1 MSEISLIKSPLSRIC
16 PPHFQWSLRPSP
28 PSRASSQSVAR
39 PWWVNDDK
47 GPRWPSRG
55 FVCFGGANCWPL
67 GRRIR
72 EGQGWGAKGRSTKPP
87 RSTKQRDEENLRDRK
102 IMFIQLFTIRGFH
115 WQVLV
120 DATLAGLQCDEFW
133 WKKSSVTS
141 FKMSCSRNAYNSRN
155 RLEKPSPLDYDNSKV
170 CMLYNIKFQRYH
182 MIQTYPSCSFR
193 FVGLSLS
200 WSAVCIY
207 PIFPN
212 HRDRNQAKP
221 LKQHEDVCDSTGKR
235 RSSINN
241 W

>member
-1 MSEISLIKSPLSRIC
+1 MVGEWR
-16 PPHFQWSLRPSP
+16 QG
-28 PSRASSQSVAR
+28 ATVAL
-39 PWWVNDDK
+39 K
-47 GPRWPSRG
+47 G
-55 FVCFGGANCWPL
+55 FVCFGRGKLLATWKTYAW
-67 GRRIR
+67 RS
-72 EGQGWGAKGRSTKPP
+72 GWGANGRSIKPP

-141 FKMSCSRNAYNSRN
+141 FKMSCSRNAYNSRT
-155 RLEKPSPLDYDNSKV
+155 RLEKPSPLDYINSKV

-200 WSAVCIY
+200 WSAVCIQ
-207 PIFPN
+207 FFQTTGSGTKPN
-212 HRDRNQAKP
+212 HWNSMKTCVD
-221 LKQHEDVCDSTGKR
+221 KQGKKE
-235 RSSINN
+235 I
-241 W
+241 